1 MSQDNVLTAEAPV
14 LVEVDGAVGWVR
26 LNRPDQRNAMNIQMK
41 QDLATAMSQLNDA
54 PEVRVIVLTG
64 NGTSFCAGNDLRE
77 GATHSESQATLAK
90 RERITTALDK
100 VEKPVIAAV
109 NGPAYAGGFEL
120 ALACDLR
127 VASTSA
133 TFCLSEVR
141 IGSIPG
147 GGGTQRLPRTVSSAV
162 AAKLIFTG
170 QPIDAE
176 EAYRT
181 GLVSDLFSAEE
192 FIAKVGELAHAIAAN
207 APLAL
212 VAAKRA
218 LRGGLENPEG
228 LAQERTVWEAVAMSS
243 DYREA
248 RAAFREKRPPNF
260 TGT

>member
-1 MSQDNVLTAEAPV
+1 MSEETPSGEESPL
-14 LVEVDGAVGWVR
+14 LVEVDGGVGWVR
-26 LNRPDQRNAMNIQMK
+26 FNRPEQRNAMNLAMK
-41 QDLATAMSQLNDA
+41 QLLAQSMVELNANAD
-54 PEVRVIVLTG
+54 VRVIVLTG
-64 NGTSFCAGNDLRE
+64 NGPSFCAGNDLRE
-77 GATHSESQATLAK
+77 GSTGLEGHALVSQ
-90 RERITTALDK
+90 RERITTALDR
-100 VEKPVIAAV
+100 VIKPVIAAI

-127 VASTSA
+127 VASTLA

-181 GLVSDLFSAEE
+181 GLVSDLFSPEE
-192 FIAKVGELAHAIAAN
+192 FLAKVGEIAMTIAAN

-212 VAAKRA
+212 IAAKRA
-218 LRGGLENPEG
+218 LRGGLENAGG
-228 LAQERTVWEAVAMSS
+228 LALERTLWETVAMTQ

-248 RAAFREKRPPNF
+248 RTAFREKRPPTF
-260 TGT
+260 TGG

>member
-1 MSQDNVLTAEAPV
+1 MIEEALSGEEPPL
-14 LVEVDGAVGWVR
+14 LVEVDGGVGWVR
-26 LNRPDQRNAMNIQMK
+26 FNRPDQRNAMNLAMK
-41 QDLATAMSQLNDA
+41 QLLAQAMLELNANAD
-54 PEVRVIVLTG
+54 VRVIVVTG
-64 NGTSFCAGNDLRE
+64 NGSSFCAGNDLRE
-77 GATHSESQATLAK
+77 GSTGLEGHSLLSQ
-90 RERITTALDK
+90 RERITTALDR
-100 VEKPVIAAV
+100 VAKPVIAAI

-120 ALACDLR
+120 ALACDMR
-127 VASTSA
+127 VASTLA

-181 GLVSDLFSAEE
+181 GLVSDLFGPEV
-192 FIAKVGELAHAIAAN
+192 FLAKVGEIATTIAEN

-212 VAAKRA
+212 IAAKRA
-218 LRGGLENPEG
+218 LRGGLENTDG
-228 LAQERTVWEAVAMSS
+228 LALERTLWETVAMTN

-248 RAAFREKRPPNF
+248 RSAFREKRPPTF
-260 TGT
+260 TGN

>member
-1 MSQDNVLTAEAPV
+1 MSQDNVLTSEAPV
-14 LVEVDGAVGWVR
+14 LVQVDGAVGWVR

-41 QDLATAMSQLNDA
+41 QDLATAMSELNDN

-64 NGTSFCAGNDLRE
+64 NGPSFCAGNDLRE
-77 GATHSESQATLAK
+77 GATHSQSQATLAK

-100 VEKPVIAAV
+100 VVKPVIAAV

-176 EAYRT
+176 EAFRT
-181 GLVSDLFSAEE
+181 GLVSDLFSTEE
-192 FIAKVGELAHAIAAN
+192 FIAKVGELAHTIAVN

-228 LAQERTVWEAVAMSS
+228 LAQERAMWETVAMSD

>member
-1 MSQDNVLTAEAPV
+1 MSDEQARAGDSPLLAEV
-14 LVEVDGAVGWVR
+14 VGGVGWVTF
-26 LNRPDQRNAMNIQMK
+26 NRPEQRNAMNLAMK
-41 QDLATAMSQLNDA
+41 QLLTTSLAELNAD

-64 NGTSFCAGNDLRE
+64 NGPSFCAGNDLRE
-77 GATHSESQATLAK
+77 GSTGLEGHALTSP
-90 RERITTALDK
+90 RERITTALDR
-100 VEKPVIAAV
+100 VTKPVIAAV

-133 TFCLSEVR
+133 IFCLSEVR

-147 GGGTQRLPRTVSSAV
+147 GGGTQRLPHTVSSAV

-170 QPIDAE
+170 QPIDGD

-181 GLVSDLFSAEE
+181 GLVSDLFSPEE
-192 FIAKVGELAHAIAAN
+192 FVVKVSELANTVAAN

-212 VAAKRA
+212 IAAKRA
-218 LRGGLENPEG
+218 LRGGLENAAG
-228 LAQERTVWEAVAMSS
+228 LALERTLWETVAMTQ

-248 RAAFREKRPPNF
+248 RAAFRERRPPTF
-260 TGT
+260 TGS